1 MIRRPPRSTLFPYT
15 TLFRSHLC
23 GAWHRCSSSPGWR
36 CLRCGSTPL
45 PPSHRCISASAIRIR
60 KSITAPRTGSVFC
73 SRPTTALPHWPLRPM
88 LGMGFAWGS
97 ILSLPY
103 ALLSSSVPAKKM
115 GVYMGIFNFF
125 IVIPQ
130 LVAASM
136 LGFLLR
142 ALFGGAPI
150 YALVLGGVSLVVA
163 GLLVLRVPQAARE
176 RPGESLRSGERELVG
191 ANRADT

>member
-1 MIRRPPRSTLFPYT
+1 MIRD
-15 TLFRSHLC
+15 
-23 GAWHRCSSSPGWR
+23 
-36 CLRCGSTPL
+36 
-45 PPSHRCISASAIRIR
+45 
-60 KSITAPRTGSVFC
+60 
-73 SRPTTALPHWPLRPM
+73 PHWLLLAM
-88 LGMGFAWGS
+88 VGMGFAWAS

-103 ALLSSSVPAKKM
+103 ALLSDSLPAQKM
-115 GVYMGIFNFF
+115 GLYMGVFNFF

-130 LVAASM
+130 LVAASV

-163 GLLVLRVPQAARE
+163 GVLVLRVPQAAGE

-191 ANRADT
+191 ANRAGTT